1 MPDPSP
7 VLEYAEKARARLL
20 RGERSRATRL
30 VNIYGQAYQRL
41 QAHVERLQS
50 KMVAESETGQLTKR
64 QVQGMGAYK
73 ELLRQIKTEID
84 RFGQYAG
91 EEMNQ
96 AARDAINN
104 AQKDALRE
112 IQLSL
117 PRLAEGIRKAWRI
130 LPVRAVETL
139 SGMTEPGSPL
149 RDNMEA
155 ELGPGVAEQVSNRL
169 LENVALGKNPRTTAA
184 AVRREMGVGLTWA
197 LRTFRTAQLWS
208 YRVAKHS
215 SWAQNPRLYKG
226 WVWHAKLDGGTC
238 AACIAQNGTQHGPD
252 EILNDH
258 HNGRCS
264 PLPITPTYSEL
275 LGVDIEDDVPPALQ
289 IPSGADW
296 FDKQPAS
303 VQREI
308 LGAAG
313 HRAWKDG
320 AFELSD
326 VVGKYDDS
334 VYGTMIVAKSLKELL
349 GEDKARE
356 YYE

>member
-7 VLEYAEKARARLL
+7 VLEYAEQARARLL
-20 RGERSRATRL
+20 SGERSRAARL
-30 VNIYGQAYQRL
+30 INIYGQAYQRL

-50 KMVAESETGQLTKR
+50 KMIAESETGQLTKR
-64 QVQGMGAYK
+64 QIQGMDAYK
-73 ELLRQIKTEID
+73 ELLRQIKVEID

-91 EEMNQ
+91 EEMSQ
-96 AARDAINN
+96 AARDAIEN
-104 AQKDALRE
+104 AQRDALRE

-130 LPVRAVETL
+130 LPAQAVETL
-139 SGMTEPGSPL
+139 LGMTEPGSPL
-149 RDNMEA
+149 RDNMEI
-155 ELGPGVAEQVSNRL
+155 ELGPGVAEQVSDRL

-215 SWAQNPRLYKG
+215 AWAENPRLYKG
-226 WVWHAKLDGGTC
+226 WVWHAKLDSSTC
-238 AACIAQNGTQHGPD
+238 AACITLNGTRHGPD

-275 LGVDIEDDVPPALQ
+275 LGVDIEGDVPPALQ

-296 FDKQPAS
+296 FDKQSAS

-308 LGAAG
+308 LGKAG
-313 HRAWKDG
+313 YRAWRDE
-320 AFELSD
+320 AFS
-326 VVGKYDDS
+326 YRTWWAN
-334 VYGTMIVAKSLKELL
+334 TMTAFMVQ
-349 GEDKARE
+349 
-356 YYE
+356 